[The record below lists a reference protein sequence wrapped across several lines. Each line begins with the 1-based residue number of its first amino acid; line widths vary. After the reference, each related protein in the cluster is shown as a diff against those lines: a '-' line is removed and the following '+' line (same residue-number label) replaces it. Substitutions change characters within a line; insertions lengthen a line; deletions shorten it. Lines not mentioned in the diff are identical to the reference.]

1 VPKSAETIEHIPPS
15 GSPPSSF
22 RSAIGPLYQGSFD
35 PVGPTRIA
43 PRWAYGVQQATG
55 EPIGHRGVH
64 VTSTSPVEAPT
75 SYRVHGVGHPGGHS
89 RIRCNSTDLK
99 ADTGSVSDGFRP
111 GPAELLCASLA
122 ACLLKNI
129 ERFSEMLPFQ
139 YETAAVDVE
148 AFRHDAPPKMTRMRY
163 RIEVVTDEP
172 EHRVDLLHRN
182 IRKHGTITNT
192 LDVACELTGEMVAR
206 RSNEGDRTSL
216 SATR

>member
-1 VPKSAETIEHIPPS
+1 
-15 GSPPSSF
+15 
-22 RSAIGPLYQGSFD
+22 
-35 PVGPTRIA
+35 
-43 PRWAYGVQQATG
+43 
-55 EPIGHRGVH
+55 
-64 VTSTSPVEAPT
+64 VTSTAPVEAPT

-89 RIRCNSTDLK
+89 RIRCNSTDVR
-99 ADTGSVSDGFRP
+99 ADTGSFSDGFRP

-139 YETAAVDVE
+139 YEMAAVEVE
-148 AFRHDAPPKMTRMRY
+148 AFRQDAPPKMTRMRY

-192 LDVACELTGEMVAR
+192 LDAACELTGEFAAR
-206 RSNEGDRTSL
+206 RSNEGRLISSGPEDVSPPDVGGRSRT
-216 SATR
+216 